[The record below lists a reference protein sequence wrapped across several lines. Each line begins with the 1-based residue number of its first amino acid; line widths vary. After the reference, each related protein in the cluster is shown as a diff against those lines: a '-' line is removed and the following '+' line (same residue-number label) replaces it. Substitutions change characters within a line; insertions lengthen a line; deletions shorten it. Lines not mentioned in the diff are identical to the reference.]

1 MFRKWGESCF
11 GALSALLSSS
21 APSHPGG
28 AYVNPGVKQI
38 ARMKWC
44 QWGWTCSPA
53 STCFRKPRAAL
64 PTKQE
69 QHSVSTGEDLP
80 TGQCRFKPHT
90 VRSIKRIWGWL
101 FKSLSSLLCLDFFF
115 FYYYYFSPSSLLL
128 LFFLHPFSLFW
139 VHECWGP
146 SR

>member
-44 QWGWTCSPA
+44 HWGWTCSPA

-128 LFFLHPFSLFW
+128 LFFLHPFSPFW